1 MCSGHAHY
9 RSPVVLLACALPA
22 RLAGVFFIVIMNHHL
37 PRPLCAALLT
47 TAVGLVMAGC
57 DSHKIQ
63 TLDTAA
69 MADLIGKPDTVIID
83 TRDDS
88 LYNGFHDQGA
98 PRGGHLPGAGQ
109 FTTAW
114 LDYIAPDK
122 FESFA
127 AGKGII
133 RDKRV
138 VFYDSNPDN
147 LERVSAEF
155 ASRGYKVD
163 IYKDY
168 LAWAADSSRPLE
180 SFPNYT
186 LAVSPQ
192 WLDRL
197 MKGGKPESYDNDQY
211 MLFEVSW
218 GPLEKSNAY
227 MQHIVGAYHFDTDW
241 IENAPVWNLSDP
253 KVIEANLLKNGI
265 TAGKTIV
272 LYSDNQLAALR
283 VLWAL
288 KWAGVKDVRFLNGG
302 LRGWV
307 DAGLPTET
315 KVNTPEPAESFGVK
329 IPANPQIDISLPAEA
344 QALQKEGLKLISNR
358 SWDEYTGKVSGYDYI
373 PGKGEPKGAIWG
385 FAGTDSS
392 NMADY
397 YDPDNTLRNPNEI
410 FALWKG
416 QGIEKGD
423 RLAFY
428 CGTGWRA
435 GVPWFMTQ
443 LAGWPTTY
451 IYDGGWNA
459 WQMDSVFPVQKG
471 APDGMSKPDAFN
483 DFGKVHRQGASCKS

>member
-1 MCSGHAHY
+1 MF
-9 RSPVVLLACALPA
+9 LACALPA

-69 MADLIGKPDTVIID
+69 MAELIGKPDTVIID

-127 AGKGII
+127 AGKGIT

-423 RLAFY
+423 RLAVLLRY
-428 CGTGWRA
+428 RLA
-435 GVPWFMTQ
+435 VPVCP
-443 LAGWPTTY
+443 G
-451 IYDGGWNA
+451 
-459 WQMDSVFPVQKG
+459 S
-471 APDGMSKPDAFN
+471 
-483 DFGKVHRQGASCKS
+483 

>member
-1 MCSGHAHY
+1 MHVPLPDRCI
-9 RSPVVLLACALPA
+9 RSIIMIPANHTFSRTFPHFLQRTPLA
-22 RLAGVFFIVIMNHHL
+22 LA
-37 PRPLCAALLT
+37 LCATLGFG
-47 TAVGLVMAGC
+47 AVLSAC
-57 DSHKIQ
+57 DSRKVQI
-63 TLDTAA
+63 LDTAA
-69 MADLIGKPDTVIID
+69 MAERIGKPDTVIMD
-83 TRDDS
+83 TREDS

-127 AGKGII
+127 AGKGITKG
-133 RDKRV
+133 REV

-155 ASRGYKVD
+155 AARGYRVGVFR
-163 IYKDY
+163 DY
-168 LAWAADSSRPLE
+168 LSWAADSSRPLE

-197 MKGGKPESYDNDQY
+197 MKGGKPESYDNTRY

-218 GPLEKSNAY
+218 GPQEKSNAY

-241 IENAPVWNLSDP
+241 IENAPVWNLSAP
-253 KVIEANLLKNGI
+253 EVVERNLLKNGI
-265 TAGKTIV
+265 TADKTVI

-315 KVNTPEPAESFGVK
+315 KVNVPEPAESFGVQ

-344 QALQKEGLKLISNR
+344 LAQQKEGLKLISNR
-358 SWDEYTGKVSGYDYI
+358 SWDEFTGKVSGYDYI

-471 APDGMSKPDAFN
+471 APDGATRPDAHN
-483 DFGKVHRQGASCKS
+483 DFGKVHKAGASCKS